1 MAIDYEK
8 ANTLKKLSTFQFQ
21 IFQTASICVR
31 NVDGGDIVTRW
42 RGRGFGGVR
51 KVHETCARKEEK
63 GMGKMMDEH
72 ERVCSRFMSR
82 VLTYHR

>member
-42 RGRGFGGVR
+42 RGRGSATLTTARNDNHVVVRRSGGVR
-51 KVHETCARKEEK
+51 CLR
-63 GMGKMMDEH
+63 
-72 ERVCSRFMSR
+72 
-82 VLTYHR
+82 